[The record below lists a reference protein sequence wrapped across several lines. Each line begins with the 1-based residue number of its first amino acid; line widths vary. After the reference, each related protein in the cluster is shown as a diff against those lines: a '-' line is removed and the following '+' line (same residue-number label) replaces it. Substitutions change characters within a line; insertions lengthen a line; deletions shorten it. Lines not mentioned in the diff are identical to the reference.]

1 MVSIPNYLYRAD
13 KNARVA
19 ICVPVRDYVTAAF
32 SFSLAMLLKKCGETD
47 RKTTLHMVMG
57 SEVASQ
63 RQQLATEAL
72 ATDCTHVLWL
82 DSDMRFPNIT
92 LEALLSHDKDI
103 VACNYST
110 RVEPHMPV
118 AFISNQD
125 MGKRLGVDVGLNKVA
140 AVGMGCMLV
149 KRNVFESMSLPY
161 FGVEWNQDYTSLIGE
176 DLYFANKADNAGY
189 DIWIDSDL
197 SNRIAHIGTR
207 AYTLEGDCK

>member
-32 SFSLAMLLKKCGETD
+32 SFSLAMLLKKCGETA
-47 RKTTLHMVMG
+47 RKTSLHMVMG
-57 SEVASQ
+57 SEIASQ

-72 ATDCTHVLWL
+72 STECTHILWL

-118 AFISNQD
+118 AFASKHD
-125 MGKRLGVDVGLNKVA
+125 MGERLSADVGLNKVA

-149 KRNVFESMSLPY
+149 KRNVFESMTLPY

-176 DLYFANKADNAGY
+176 DLYFANKADLAGY

-207 AYTLEGDCK
+207 AYTLEGDCI

>member
-47 RKTTLHMVMG
+47 RKTSLHMVMG
-57 SEVASQ
+57 SEIASQ

-72 ATDCTHVLWL
+72 STECTHILWL

-110 RVEPHMPV
+110 RVEPHIPV
-118 AFISNQD
+118 AFTSKHD
-125 MGKRLGVDVGLNKVA
+125 MGERLSADVGLNKVA

-176 DLYFANKADNAGY
+176 DLYFANKADLAGY

-207 AYTLEGDCK
+207 AYTLEGDCT

>member
-47 RKTTLHMVMG
+47 RKTSLHMVMG
-57 SEVASQ
+57 SEIASQ

-72 ATDCTHVLWL
+72 STECTHILWL

-118 AFISNQD
+118 AFTSKQN
-125 MGKRLGVDVGLNKVA
+125 MGERLGADVGLNKVA

-176 DLYFANKADNAGY
+176 DLYFANKADLAGY

-207 AYTLEGDCK
+207 AYTLEGDCI

>member
-57 SEVASQ
+57 SEIASQ

-72 ATDCTHVLWL
+72 STECTHILWL

-92 LEALLSHDKDI
+92 LEALISHDKDI

-118 AFISNQD
+118 AFTSKQD
-125 MGKRLGVDVGLNKVA
+125 MGERLGAGVGLNKVA

-176 DLYFANKADNAGY
+176 DLYFANKADLAGY

>member
-47 RKTTLHMVMG
+47 RKTSLHMVMG
-57 SEVASQ
+57 SEIASQ

-72 ATDCTHVLWL
+72 STECTHILWL

-118 AFISNQD
+118 AFTSKQD
-125 MGKRLGVDVGLNKVA
+125 MSERLGADVGLNRVA

-176 DLYFANKADNAGY
+176 DLYFANKADLAGY

-207 AYTLEGDCK
+207 AYTLEGDCI

>member
-47 RKTTLHMVMG
+47 RKTSLHMVMG
-57 SEVASQ
+57 SEIASQ

-72 ATDCTHVLWL
+72 STECTHILWL

-118 AFISNQD
+118 AFASKHD
-125 MGKRLGVDVGLNKVA
+125 MGERLSADVGLNKVA

-149 KRNVFESMSLPY
+149 KRNVFESMTLPY

-176 DLYFANKADNAGY
+176 DLYFANKADKAGY

-207 AYTLEGDCK
+207 AYTLEGDCE